1 VRPRKARSAAGG
13 AASPP
18 TVLVRIRRQDGPDR
32 PGTRRWEQFEV
43 DRKGATTVAHLLDRI
58 NLQPVTRGGD
68 AVEPIAWESSCT
80 WPTCGSCAMVINGC
94 AALACDT
101 AIDAVRD
108 KRNTVTLEPLS
119 KFPLRRDLWVDQSE
133 MDRART
139 RLQGWLE
146 PQDDDELPAET
157 EARRRERLAHAR
169 CTSCGCCLE
178 ACPEYRLGGAYGG
191 AAAIGHA
198 HHALL
203 FRPRDG
209 LDRLEALLG
218 PSSIVG
224 CGRAHNCVAQCSH
237 DVPLDDALAQISR
250 KTTGH
255 WLKHLWRR
263 PKGSR
268 G

>member
-1 VRPRKARSAAGG
+1 MRPRKARPAKGG
-13 AASPP
+13 AAPP
-18 TVLVRIRRQDGPDR
+18 AAVRVRVRRQDGPDR
-32 PGTRRWEQFEV
+32 PETHRWEQFEV
-43 DRKGATTVAHLLDRI
+43 AREGATTVAHLLDRI
-58 NLQPVTRGGD
+58 NLQPVTSGGD

-80 WPTCGSCAMVINGC
+80 WPTCGSCAMVINGS

-101 AIDAVRD
+101 AIDAARD
-108 KRNTVTLEPLS
+108 KRNTITLEPLS
-119 KFPLRRDLWVDQSE
+119 KFPLRRDLWVDRSR
-133 MDRART
+133 MDRARA

-146 PQDDDELPAET
+146 PQDDDELPTET

-178 ACPEYRLGGAYGG
+178 SCPEVRPGGAYGG

-203 FRPRDG
+203 FRPPNAT
-209 LDRLEALLG
+209 DRLEALLG
-218 PSSIVG
+218 PSGIVG
-224 CGRAHNCVAQCSH
+224 CGRAHNCVPQCPH
-237 DVPLDDALAQISR
+237 GVPLDDVLAQASR
-250 KTTGH
+250 DATVH